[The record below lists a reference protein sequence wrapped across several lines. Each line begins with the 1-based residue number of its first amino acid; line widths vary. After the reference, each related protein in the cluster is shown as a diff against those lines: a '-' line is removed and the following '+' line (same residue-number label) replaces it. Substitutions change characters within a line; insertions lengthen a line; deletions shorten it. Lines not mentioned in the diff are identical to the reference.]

1 MTRRTLKTNATV
13 RDAREKTRLDQS
25 RRRVLAM
32 ATGLVSTVSLA
43 GCMSTANSNSPDES
57 HDETTN
63 ETHAHDEALPD
74 APVDHAEVAMLSDES
89 GHHFDPH
96 LVWVTK
102 GGTVTW
108 TNESGAH
115 TTTAYHPD
123 VDKPVRIPDDA
134 ASWDSGMFS
143 KQGATFEH
151 TFEVAGV
158 YDYFCIPHEFRGMV
172 GSVIVGYP
180 ETQDQPGLAPPQD
193 SLPADAQAVIKT
205 LNEQATKVLEQ
216 TQ

>member
-13 RDAREKTRLDQS
+13 RDAREKPRLDQS

-32 ATGLVSTVSLA
+32 ATGLVGTVGLA

-63 ETHAHDEALPD
+63 ETHTHDEGLPD
-74 APVDHAEVAMLSDES
+74 GPVDHAEVAMLSEES

-123 VDKPVRIPDDA
+123 VDKPSRIPKDA

-172 GSVIVGYP
+172 GSVIVGHP
-180 ETQDQPGLAPPQD
+180 ETQDQPGLAPPRD
-193 SLPADAQAVIKT
+193 SLPEDAQAVIKT
-205 LNEQATKVLEQ
+205 LNEQATKALEQ